1 MKMQKCMFGHHKSRA
16 VDAPEILAR
25 YADGQRDFSHISLCG
40 LSFIGENL
48 SDSNFSFAD
57 LIGTSFLGC
66 NLKYAK
72 FIDCKTGQPMMT
84 RLSISLTCICVVVIS
99 SFMAAFFTVY
109 ASSTSAAKLVLVF
122 ACFLFYVSS
131 RIEHQRNSTLI
142 NRIPFSIKALFALI
156 LMILLSSDLRIQ
168 GLNDGLSFLFSFS
181 FLVFGL
187 LMQIVGISFSQ
198 SLVSLFNRSISGLGH
213 SDSLIMSWII
223 GCTTMSCF
231 SAVVIYSAPNRIG
244 LETNIIFVIFVLLAS
259 TFSTSNAITKIIV
272 NKLYVLTSIGN
283 TSFKGS
289 CLVSADFSLSTLAGV
304 DFREASL
311 SGVCW
316 NNTKNFE
323 LATFG
328 KVDPLKVS
336 VQNADSSSTGIS
348 MPMSLVP
355 TLPSALAQA
364 KRSYKLVPFVGA
376 GLSLGPD
383 VRGGFP
389 SWRELPGRLLDSC
402 DMYDVWLDDGDKATL
417 RDRFLE
423 RDQADP
429 PNICPRAMP
438 LSEMLVLL
446 DQLKAKLGDNYANA
460 LTSIFRPVDAEPGAA
475 HRAIVAL
482 NAPLVVTTNIDK
494 LIEAADQ
501 SSARTMYTGRK
512 ASAALADI
520 RNNRSVL
527 FKVHGTAEDID
538 SVVLTHDE
546 YKTLHADEA
555 YKAVLNHILID
566 RTFLFV
572 GYGMVDPQDLDHV
585 LSNIAK
591 LLKGATGPHFALLK
605 CLRDKQHNVDRKYR
619 LSQEYNINV
628 ITYEDHGDLVPFLE
642 KLVST

>member
-1 MKMQKCMFGHHKSRA
+1 MKMQKYMFGHDKSRE

-25 YADGQRDFSHISLCG
+25 YENGQRDFSHFSLCG
-40 LSFIGENL
+40 LSFHGENL

-66 NLKYAK
+66 NLKHAK
-72 FIDCKTGQPMMT
+72 FIDCQTGQPMIT
-84 RLSISLTCICVVVIS
+84 RLSIILLCICAVITS
-99 SFMAAFFTVY
+99 SYIAAFFTVY
-109 ASSTSAAKLVLVF
+109 ASSTSAARLVF
-122 ACFLFYVSS
+122 MFTCFLLYVSS
-131 RIEHQRNSTLI
+131 RIEHQRNHTLM
-142 NRIPFSIKALFALI
+142 NPLPFSIKALFALI
-156 LMILLSSDLRIQ
+156 LMFLLSSDLRIQ

-181 FLVFGL
+181 FLSFGL
-187 LMQIVGISFSQ
+187 LMQIVGISFSH

-213 SDSLIMSWII
+213 SDSLLKSWII
-223 GCTTMSCF
+223 GSTTMTCF
-231 SAVVIYSAPNRIG
+231 SAIVIYSAPNRIG
-244 LETNIIFVIFVLLAS
+244 LETNVIFVIFVLLAS
-259 TFSTSNAITKIIV
+259 SFSTPNAITKIIMD
-272 NKLYVLTSIGN
+272 KLCVLTSIGN

-289 CLVSADFSLSTLAGV
+289 CLVSADFSLSALAGV

-316 NNTKNFE
+316 TYTKDFE
-323 LATFG
+323 LALFG
-328 KVDPLKVS
+328 KVKPVKVPA
-336 VQNADSSSTGIS
+336 QKTDSSSIGVP
-348 MPMSLVP
+348 MPMSLDP
-355 TLPSALAQA
+355 NLPSALAQA

-389 SWRELPGRLLDSC
+389 TWRELPGRLLDIC
-402 DMYDVWLDDGDKATL
+402 DSYDVWLDDGDRSTL

-429 PNICPRAMP
+429 SHMCPRAMP
-438 LSEMLVLL
+438 LREMLLQL
-446 DQLKAKLGDNYANA
+446 DQLKNKLGDKYATA
-460 LTSIFRPVDAEPGAA
+460 FTSIFRPVDAEPGAA
-475 HRAIVAL
+475 HRAIVEL
-482 NAPLVVTTNIDK
+482 NAPLVITTNFDK
-494 LIEAADQ
+494 LIEAADH
-501 SSARTMYTGRK
+501 SSARTMYTGKK

-520 RNNRSVL
+520 RQNRSVL

-538 SVVLTHDE
+538 SVVLTLDE

-572 GYGMVDPQDLDHV
+572 GYGMVDPHDLDLV

-605 CLRDKQHNVDRKYR
+605 CLRNAQDNVNRKDKLR
-619 LSQEYNINV
+619 QEYNINV
-628 ITYEDHGDLVPFLE
+628 ITYKDHADLVPFLE
-642 KLVST
+642 KLVIT